1 MYVPKEEE
9 EDSPV
14 DLPAKGHSEL
24 WNPIPP
30 EVKPKI
36 TCNVLGVWWQ
46 VTEEGKR
53 WQRGRKKRKKVTKR
67 VKKPKKVTKRKKKNN
82 KKVTKRK
89 KKSDKQTN
97 KEERGQ
103 TDHNSFF
110 AFQVTDSIPHLHL
123 SAGGNSLKCIYCIY
137 CITVKYIYCIICTAY
152 TAYIWSTYTVLSSYI
167 CWSGYVSSSLI
178 ILRNGTALIV

>member
-36 TCNVLGVWWQ
+36 TCNFLGVWWQ
-46 VTEEGKR
+46 ETEEGKR
-53 WQRGRKKRKKVTKR
+53 WQSGRKK
-67 VKKPKKVTKRKKKNN
+67 
-82 KKVTKRK
+82 
-89 KKSDKQTN
+89 TN

-110 AFQVTDSIPHLHL
+110 AFQATDSIPHLHL
-123 SAGGNSLKCIYCIY
+123 SAGGELFEVHILHILHNCEVHILHNMHCIYCIY
-137 CITVKYIYCIICTAY
+137 LKYIHCFVFVYLLVGLCLLITNYSEEWNRIDCIKCQCTY
-152 TAYIWSTYTVLSSYI
+152 
-167 CWSGYVSSSLI
+167 
-178 ILRNGTALIV
+178 

>member
-53 WQRGRKKRKKVTKR
+53 WQRGRKK
-67 VKKPKKVTKRKKKNN
+67 
-82 KKVTKRK
+82 
-89 KKSDKQTN
+89 SDKQTN
-97 KEERGQ
+97 KEERCQ

>member
-1 MYVPKEEE
+1 MQVFYVPKEEE

-36 TCNVLGVWWQ
+36 TCNVLGLWWQ
-46 VTEEGKR
+46 KTEEGKR
-53 WQRGRKKRKKVTKR
+53 WQRGRKK
-67 VKKPKKVTKRKKKNN
+67 
-82 KKVTKRK
+82 
-89 KKSDKQTN
+89 TN

-110 AFQVTDSIPHLHL
+110 AFQATDSIPHLHL